1 MRAEQRWCGDQHLLL
16 VTGDSVSLPNVLR
29 VVDLNRRLLESELSP
44 LIIETVPAWCS
55 ILIHYDLEK
64 ATPSQFSIAVD
75 GFLDGLVE
83 ADAVTLN
90 SRLVTLPVLYGGTGG
105 PDLEFVARVNDLS
118 TLETVRRLSTGTHF
132 VGMISFIPGQANCMW
147 LEPELVLSAPK
158 YATPRTYTPEGTVG
172 LGGSSIAIYSVPSP
186 GGFQMVGRMPVPTY
200 CPYPAL
206 PAFEVSPILLR
217 AGDRLRMRSVERDE
231 YDDIAQSVRE
241 GRYRYDIEESVMTA
255 SLAEKAARGGSP
267 QGS

>member
-1 MRAEQRWCGDQHLLL
+1 VRAEQRWCGDQHLLL
-16 VTGDSVSLPNVLR
+16 VTGDSVSLGNVLR
-29 VVDLNRRLLESELSP
+29 VVHLNRSLLASELAP

-55 ILIHYDLEK
+55 ILIRYDLDK
-64 ATPSQFSIAVD
+64 ASPSQFSSALER
-75 GFLDGLVE
+75 FLDGAVE
-83 ADAVTLN
+83 TDTVTLR
-90 SRLVTLPVLYGGTGG
+90 SRLVTLPVLYGGAAG
-105 PDLEFVARVNDLS
+105 PDLEFVARTNDLS

-158 YATPRTYTPEGTVG
+158 YTTPRTDTPEGTVG

-200 CPYPAL
+200 SPYPAL
-206 PAFEVSPILLR
+206 PAFEESPILLR
-217 AGDRLRMRSVERDE
+217 AGDRLRLRSVERDE

-241 GRYRYDIEESVMTA
+241 GRYRYDIDESVMTVA
-255 SLAEKAARGGSP
+255 LADKATTGGSP